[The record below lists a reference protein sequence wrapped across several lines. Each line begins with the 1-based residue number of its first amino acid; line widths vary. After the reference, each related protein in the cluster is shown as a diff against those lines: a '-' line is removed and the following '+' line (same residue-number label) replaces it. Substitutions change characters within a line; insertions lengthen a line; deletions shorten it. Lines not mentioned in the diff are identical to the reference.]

1 MNSLRLFWGL
11 VVLSLGGLLIA
22 VSEGYLDAS
31 IWESLW
37 LIWPVI
43 LVVIGLRF
51 LIKNDK
57 LLMGVTLLV
66 FLASA
71 LFVASDYR
79 ADSTVPL
86 SFARESQSANYD
98 IAAVKNVDVV
108 VVTGATRLRLGA
120 LPEGTP
126 AGTLYKINSAQMGRV
141 SVIKSIDGDTVKLL
155 IQETGQGYQMGPG
168 MMRGRELEVLLPAEL
183 LLSLRVEGGAT
194 KLDIDLSN
202 LETTGVELAIGAS
215 NSDIILGTN
224 SASQTFKIEAG
235 ASNMR
240 FLVPDGVGIDA
251 MTEGGLSNVTSDAEL
266 EMVKSEDRYTTKD
279 FATSATQVQMTVSSG
294 LANIKFIRK

>member
-1 MNSLRLFWGL
+1 MFWGL
-11 VVLSLGGLLIA
+11 VVLSFGGLLIA
-22 VSEGYLDAS
+22 VNEGYLDAS

-141 SVIKSIDGDTVKLL
+141 SVIKSIDGDTAKLV

-168 MMRGRELEVLLPAEL
+168 MMRGRELEVLLPTEL

-194 KLDIDLSN
+194 KIDMDLSG
-202 LETTGVELAIGAS
+202 LHTAGLELAVGACDG
-215 NSDIILGTN
+215 DIVLGTK
-224 SASQTFKIEAG
+224 SASQNFKIEAG
-235 ASNMR
+235 ASNLT
-240 FLVPDGVGIDA
+240 FIVPNEVGISA
-251 MTEGGLSNVTSDAEL
+251 KTEGGLSSVTSDTEM

-279 FATSATQVQMTVSSG
+279 FTTSPTQVQMTVSSG